1 MTKAAAR
8 IIELFQTLPARDQR
22 ALVEQLSETARGQQT
37 FYSRMSAEQR
47 AELDEGLAD
56 VERGET
62 VPAEG
67 VFDDLAQKFG
77 FSNA

>member
-47 AELDEGLAD
+47 AELDEGLSE

>member
-1 MTKAAAR
+1 MTRAAAR
-8 IIELFQTLPARDQR
+8 IVELFRTLPARDHR
-22 ALVEQLSETARGQQT
+22 ALINQLTEIARSGS
-37 FYSRMSAEQR
+37 FYGRMTAEQR
-47 AELDEGLAD
+47 AELDEALSE

-77 FSNA
+77 FSDA

>member
-1 MTKAAAR
+1 MTKTATR
-8 IIELFQTLPARDQR
+8 ILELFRTLPARDQR
-22 ALVEQLSETARGQQT
+22 TLVEQLSETARGDS
-37 FYSRMSAEQR
+37 FYARMSAEQR
-47 AELDEGLAD
+47 AELDEALSE

-67 VFDDLAQKFG
+67 VFDDLAQQFG

>member
-1 MTKAAAR
+1 MTRAAAR
-8 IIELFQTLPARDQR
+8 IVELFRTLPARDQR
-22 ALVEQLSETARGQQT
+22 ALVDQLAETARGGS
-37 FYSRMSAEQR
+37 FYGRMTPEQR
-47 AELDEGLAD
+47 AELDEALSE

-77 FSNA
+77 FSDA

>member
-1 MTKAAAR
+1 MTKTATR
-8 IIELFQTLPARDQR
+8 ILELFQTLPARDQR
-22 ALVEQLSETARGQQT
+22 ALVEQLAETAGSES
-37 FYSRMSAEQR
+37 FCNRMSADQR
-47 AELDEGLAD
+47 AELDDAITE

-67 VFDDLAQKFG
+67 VFNDLAQRFG